1 MALTACTSSPRPRAS
16 RSEISTARLRTH
28 LFEIAGDAYEGRGA
42 GYPGERR
49 ACDYIAREMA
59 AAGLRP
65 AADGRGAGFVR
76 TFEIAPYAP
85 TEPFGTLT
93 SCDVAGWLEGADPQ
107 ARQEI
112 VVVGAHHDGQG
123 MAGQADGGRLP
134 AADGSTSDTV
144 WNSADDNASS
154 VSVLLEVARV
164 LANGPRP
171 RRSILF
177 LTFGAEEHAFNGS
190 FDYVTY
196 PSFPWER
203 HVAMLNLEKLGRAPG
218 QQLIAAASSTSPDWQ
233 VLLTRTN
240 QRTGWS
246 VESLLPEVIADTDHY
261 PFAAR
266 GLPALTLGT
275 AHEVDT
281 HLPTDAPERI
291 DFGLLTQRAQYILAF
306 VRELAAYPQRLA
318 WTGDLGNEPGFFT
331 VLTTAAERA
340 RSGLA
345 PGAGALKVSALLPGF
360 PAEHAGLQTGDLVV
374 RVDGEPFP
382 AETSLQAPKTL
393 RERLIT
399 GGPHVLDVQRAEAS
413 LRIQLGPAELR
424 GSPTPSSTP
433 PPRPSSPVPPP
444 GDRAPSPGPARRSC
458 APSP

>member
-1 MALTACTSSPRPRAS
+1 MTSFRRGDSVNARCLIGLLCTAAALLAACRSVPRPEGSS
-16 RSEISTARLRTH
+16 RLGAPAAEISPARLRTH

-42 GYPGERR
+42 GYPGERL

-65 AADGRGAGFVR
+65 VADGKGQGFVR

-85 TEPFGTLT
+85 EEPFGTLT
-93 SCDVAGWLEGADPQ
+93 SCDVAGLLEGADPS

-123 MAGQADGGRLP
+123 MSGQADGGRLP
-134 AADGSTSDTV
+134 AADGSSSDTI

-154 VSVLLEVARV
+154 VAVLLEVARV
-164 LANGPRP
+164 LGGGPRP

-190 FDYVTY
+190 FDYVAH

-203 HVAMLNLEKLGRAPG
+203 HIAMLNLEKLGRAPG
-218 QQLIAAASSTSPDWQ
+218 QQLIGAASSTSPDWQ
-233 VLLTRTN
+233 ELLTRAN
-240 QRTGWS
+240 RRTGWA

-281 HLPTDAPERI
+281 HLPSDAPEKI

-306 VRELAAYPQRLA
+306 VRELDAWPKRLA
-318 WTGDLGNEPGFFT
+318 WSGDLGNEPGFFT
-331 VLTTAAERA
+331 VLTTAAERE
-340 RSGLA
+340 RSGLS
-345 PGAGALKVSALLPGF
+345 PEAGALKVSALLPGF
-360 PAEHAGLQTGDLVV
+360 PAERAGLRMGDLVV
-374 RVDGEPFP
+374 RVDGEPYP
-382 AETSLQAPKTL
+382 AKTSLQAPKSL
-393 RERLIT
+393 REKIIT
-399 GGPHVLDVQRAEAS
+399 GGSHVLDVRRAGAPVRIELGAS
-413 LRIQLGPAELR
+413 
-424 GSPTPSSTP
+424 
-433 PPRPSSPVPPP
+433 
-444 GDRAPSPGPARRSC
+444 
-458 APSP
+458 

>member
-1 MALTACTSSPRPRAS
+1 MISFRRSDSVNARCLIGFLCAAAALLAACSGAPRPEGVRLDAPS
-16 RSEISTARLRTH
+16 SEISTARLRTH
-28 LFEIAGDAYEGRGA
+28 LFELAGDAYEGRGA

-65 AADGRGAGFVR
+65 AAGGSGEGFVR

-93 SCDVAGWLEGADPQ
+93 SCDVAAWLEGSDPT

-134 AADGSTSDTV
+134 AADGSTSDTI
-144 WNSADDNASS
+144 WNSADDNATS
-154 VSVLLEVARV
+154 VAVVLEVARV
-164 LANGPRP
+164 LANGSPRP

-190 FDYVTY
+190 FDYVAQ
-196 PSFPWER
+196 PSLPWER

-218 QQLIAAASSTSPDWQ
+218 QQLIAAASSTSPDWH
-233 VLLTRTN
+233 VLLERTN

-261 PFAAR
+261 PFAAL

-291 DFGLLTQRAQYILAF
+291 DFGLLTERAQYILAF
-306 VRELAAYPQRLA
+306 IRELAAYPQRLA
-318 WTGDLGNEPGFFT
+318 WSGDLGSEPGFFS
-331 VLTTAAERA
+331 VLTTAAEREL
-340 RSGLA
+340 RGLA

-360 PAEHAGLQTGDLVV
+360 PAERAGLRIGDLVV
-374 RVDGEPFP
+374 RVDGEAFP
-382 AETSLQAPKTL
+382 ADTSLQEPKSL

-399 GGPHVLDVQRAEAS
+399 GGPHVLDVRRAGAS
-413 LRIQLGPAELR
+413 LRIELGPR
-424 GSPTPSSTP
+424 
-433 PPRPSSPVPPP
+433 
-444 GDRAPSPGPARRSC
+444 
-458 APSP
+458 

>member
-1 MALTACTSSPRPRAS
+1 MNSSVRTALCLLGLGAALTACTSSPRPGAS
-16 RSEISTARLRTH
+16 RSEISTGRLRTH

-65 AADGRGAGFVR
+65 AADGRGEGFVR
-76 TFEIAPYAP
+76 TFEMAPYAP
-85 TEPFGTLT
+85 TEPFGMLT
-93 SCDVAGWLEGADPQ
+93 SCDVAGLLEGSDPT
-107 ARQEI
+107 ARQEV

-134 AADGSTSDTV
+134 AADGSTADTI
-144 WNSADDNASS
+144 WNSADDNATS
-154 VSVLLEVARV
+154 VAVLLEVARIR
-164 LANGPRP
+164 AGGPRP

-177 LTFGAEEHAFNGS
+177 LTFGGEEHAFNGS
-190 FDYVTY
+190 FDYVAH

-218 QQLIAAASSTSPDWQ
+218 QQLIGAASSTSPDWQ

-240 QRTGWS
+240 QRTGWA

-281 HLPTDAPERI
+281 HLPSDEPEKI
-291 DFGLLTQRAQYILAF
+291 DFGLLTERARYILAF
-306 VRELAAYPQRLA
+306 VREIDAYPQRLA
-318 WTGDLGNEPGFFT
+318 WSGDLGHEPGFFT
-331 VLTTAAERA
+331 VLSTAAEREL
-340 RSGLA
+340 SGLD
-345 PGAGALKVSALLPGF
+345 PDAGALKVSALLPGF
-360 PAEHAGLQTGDLVV
+360 PADRAGLRVGDLVV
-374 RVDGEPFP
+374 RVDGEPYP
-382 AETSLQAPKTL
+382 AETSLQAPKSL
-393 RERLIT
+393 REKIIT
-399 GGPHVLDVQRAEAS
+399 GGSHVLDVRRAGAP
-413 LRIQLGPAELR
+413 LRIDLGA
-424 GSPTPSSTP
+424 SS
-433 PPRPSSPVPPP
+433 
-444 GDRAPSPGPARRSC
+444 
-458 APSP
+458 